1 MWEWLRNLREILHG
15 SLWFIPALMTLFA
28 MALAVLLLAL
38 DRVNAAKTSLPW
50 LYQGDQQA
58 AREVVGVIAVS
69 VIGVAGV
76 AFSITMVALS
86 LAGSQFG
93 SLQLASYLRD
103 RLNQFV
109 LGTFVGTFVYCLIV
123 LGNIST
129 GSEPVDIIP
138 GYAVTAAFLLA
149 IASLVAFIAFI
160 HDIGQSLQAE
170 RLASRVGRWL
180 LDSIHVLFPEQPAA
194 PTVIAADLAGDRGTG
209 YPVCAHQT
217 GYLQAIE
224 YERALHVA
232 EHDDLV
238 VCLERHAGD
247 FVTEGTV
254 IGRIHGAAPGREAM
268 LARTLAECH
277 VIGAVRT
284 PTQDPEYAVHQLA
297 QIAVR
302 AMSPAIN
309 DPYTALICID
319 WMDAALRV
327 LARRAMPSG
336 FHHDHTGKLRLVTV
350 HPGFA
355 VVADAVFNKL
365 RIAVRSHQQ
374 LLMRL
379 VNMVANVIQDAR
391 RPEDLRVLARHLDWM
406 AEDGEHMLPVA
417 RERALLRARYAEV
430 RAVLEARMAA
440 LSAS

>member
-1 MWEWLRNLREILHG
+1 MREWLRNLREILHG
-15 SLWFIPALMTLFA
+15 SLWFIPGLMTALA
-28 MALAVLLLAL
+28 MALAGLALAL
-38 DRVNAAKTSLPW
+38 DRAATLKTAPSW
-50 LYQGDQQA
+50 LYQGDQHA

-93 SLQLASYLRD
+93 TLQLSSYLRD

-123 LGNIST
+123 LGNI
-129 GSEPVDIIP
+129 GVRSEPADVIP
-138 GYAVTAAFLLA
+138 GYAVTVALLLA
-149 IASLVAFIAFI
+149 IASLAAFIAFI
-160 HDIGQSLQAE
+160 HNVGQSLQAE

-180 LDSIHVLFPEQPAA
+180 LDSIHAFFPDQPAVHA
-194 PTVIAADLAGDRGTG
+194 VTTADLPDREA
-209 YPVCAHQT
+209 PVQAVCAHQT
-217 GYLQAIE
+217 GYLQTIE
-224 YERALHVA
+224 YERAVHIAVR
-232 EHDDLV
+232 DDLV
-238 VCLERHAGD
+238 VCLDRHAGD

-254 IGRIHGAAPGREAM
+254 IGRIYGAAPGREAA
-268 LARTLAECH
+268 LARELADCH
-277 VIGAVRT
+277 LIGSVRT
-284 PTQDPEYAVHQLA
+284 PTQDPEYSVHQLA

-327 LARRAMPSG
+327 LARRDMPSG
-336 FHHDHTGKLRLVTV
+336 FHHDRAGKLRLVAV
-350 HPGFA
+350 QPGFP

-374 LLMRL
+374 LMLRL
-379 VNMVANVIQDAR
+379 VNMVESVVQDVHR
-391 RPEDLRVLARHLDWM
+391 EEDLRVLARHLDWV

-417 RERALLRARYAEV
+417 REREFLRARYAEV
-430 RAVLEARMAA
+430 KAVLAARMAA
-440 LSAS
+440 VPTP